1 MKTEN
6 TLENKAKFFD
16 QYWGQKVL
24 SDISNSGNK
33 EIYPVDTS
41 NMYGID
47 RSYLELKPLSQIS
60 DEDVIQGI
68 MITYN
73 KTYEDLGEILEV
85 KHYNTFSS
93 ITTTRAGQNFKTHRS
108 FHHWNGDRKIGSM
121 ECDYLRSK
129 GYALPYMD
137 LSVEDLVEYG
147 WVKLKEN

>member
-1 MKTEN
+1 MKTQN
-6 TLENKAKFFD
+6 TLENKAKFFA

-60 DEDVIQGI
+60 DEDAIQGI
-68 MITYN
+68 MFTYN
-73 KTYEDLGEILEV
+73 KTYDELGEILEV
-85 KHYNTFSS
+85 KNYFTFSDITS
-93 ITTTRAGQNFKTHRS
+93 IELGRNFKTYRQI
-108 FHHWNGDRKIGSM
+108 HHWNGDRKIGSK
-121 ECDYLRSK
+121 ECDYFRSK

-137 LSVEDLVEYG
+137 LSVDNLIEYG
-147 WVKLKEN
+147 WIKLKEN